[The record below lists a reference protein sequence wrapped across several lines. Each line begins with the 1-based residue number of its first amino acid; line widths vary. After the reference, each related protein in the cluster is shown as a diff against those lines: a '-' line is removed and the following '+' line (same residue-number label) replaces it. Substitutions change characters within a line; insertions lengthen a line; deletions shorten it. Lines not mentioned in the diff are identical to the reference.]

1 MMSETGSPFSS
12 LIQTRK
18 WAGPLIHVLLAVGAL
33 AFIFPMLWM
42 LSTSLKSMEA
52 VMASPPRWLPDHA
65 RWANYHDMLQVVS
78 MVRYFYNTLF
88 VAVVGA
94 IGMTASS
101 AIVAYSFARMQ
112 WPGRDFLF
120 AVMIATMMVPFPVV
134 MVPLYALFRDLGWI
148 GSLKPLWI
156 PAFFGA
162 AFNIF
167 LLRQFFLR
175 VPKSLGEAMS
185 LEGASEWT
193 IFTRIYLPLARPALA
208 VVALLHI
215 TYCWN
220 DFIGPLLYLTEPETF
235 TLSLGL
241 QQFQSQ
247 NGGTFWQL
255 LMAAA
260 VVTVLP
266 MVLLYLVAQKTFMRM
281 STMKN
286 VDLQ

>member
-1 MMSETGSPFSS
+1 MSETGSPFSS

-18 WAGPLIHVLLAVGAL
+18 WAGPLIHVLLAIGAL

-65 RWANYHDMLQVVS
+65 RWANYHDTLQLVP
-78 MVRYFYNTLF
+78 MVRYFFNTLF

-94 IGMTASS
+94 IGMTCSS

-112 WPGRDFLF
+112 WAGRDFLF
-120 AVMIATMMVPFPVV
+120 AVMIGTMMVPFPVV
-134 MVPLYALFRDLGWI
+134 MVPLYAIFRDLGWI

-185 LEGASEWT
+185 MEGASEWT

-208 VVALLHI
+208 VVALLHV

-220 DFIGPLLYLTEPETF
+220 DFIGPLLYLTEPDTF

-260 VVTVLP
+260 VLTVLP

-281 STMKN
+281 STMKS